1 MLSPGHLEAR
11 QLLLDLPPAARADR
25 VHDLINLSL
34 RYFYAGQYDLCIKTC
49 KQILALD
56 SRNPTAY
63 NNMCSAY
70 NKMGAWQQ
78 ALSACQQALSIDPDF
93 ELARNNL
100 KWAQKHMDGP

>member
-11 QLLLDLPPAARADR
+11 QLLLDLPTAARADR

-34 RYFYAGQYDLCIKTC
+34 RYFYAGQNDLCIKTC

-70 NKMGAWQQ
+70 NERASFVDQP
-78 ALSACQQALSIDPDF
+78 APIHPDF
-93 ELARNNL
+93 RIASSR
-100 KWAQKHMDGP
+100 PRI

>member
-11 QLLLDLPPAARADR
+11 QLLLNLPAASRTER
-25 VHDLINLSL
+25 VNDLINLTL
-34 RYFYAGQYDLCIKTC
+34 KYFRAGQYDLCIKAC

-70 NKMGAWQQ
+70 NVNGCVAPGAQRLP
-78 ALSACQQALSIDPDF
+78 ASPFHRPRL
-93 ELARNNL
+93 
-100 KWAQKHMDGP
+100 